1 MLYRNKRSAYSNFIL
16 IFVAVKVVINL
27 LAISNFGFHRDEL
40 LHLTLG
46 DHLDWG
52 YKEVPPLI
60 GFLAKIS
67 LSLFG
72 DSVFASRILTTIA
85 SGFIVWLTGQITLE
99 LGGKKFA
106 IALACLSMIFSP
118 AFAASG
124 YLFQPVVFDQLWWV
138 LTVWLII
145 RYVNT
150 TSVVYLYATGVVV
163 GLGMLT
169 KYTMAFFTL
178 SLLAG
183 ILISKQRKIL
193 FNKHVIGA
201 VIVALLIFLPNL
213 VWQWRNNFPVIHHM
227 NELKATQLDYL
238 RPVEFIMQ
246 QIVVHGIAVFVWLA
260 GFIFLLFSF
269 SLRKFQFLAVAYIL
283 IFLFLLQMNGKN
295 YYLFGAYPMLFAAG
309 GYAFQR
315 MLKTAGN
322 GLRVATV
329 TLFTLPNLL
338 MLPLVLPVLPINQT
352 LEAFKFAK
360 KNLKF
365 LSFAT
370 RWEDQQQHSTTQDYG
385 DMFGWDEMAS
395 LAAKAYHD
403 LPAEAKK
410 HTRLFAENYGQAGAL
425 HLLGKRYNLPEVV
438 SLSSSFSLWAPQ
450 QIFSR
455 YLIYVAES
463 EADVKELLPYI
474 KSYKLVGTVQNPL
487 ARERGTGVYLL
498 MDPQPSLNLRYQKD
512 LAETRA
518 Q

>member
-16 IFVAVKVVINL
+16 IFVAVKVILNL
-27 LAISNFGFHRDEL
+27 LAISNYGFHRDEL
-40 LHLTLG
+40 LHLALG

-52 YKEVPPLI
+52 YKEVPPFI

-67 LSLFG
+67 LSFFG

-85 SGFIVWLTGQITLE
+85 SGIILWLTGQITIE

-138 LTVWLII
+138 LTVWLMI

-150 TSVVYLYATGVVV
+150 TSVVYLYATGAVV

-178 SLLAG
+178 SLIIG

-193 FNKHVIGA
+193 FNKHVLGA
-201 VIVALLIFLPNL
+201 FALAFILFLPNL
-213 VWQWRNNFPVIHHM
+213 VWQWKNHFPVINHM

-238 RPVEFIMQ
+238 RPIEFIMQ
-246 QIVVHGIAVFVWLA
+246 QVMVHGVALFVWLA

-309 GYAFQR
+309 GYAFQKL
-315 MLKTAGN
+315 LKTANN
-322 GLRVATV
+322 GLRAAVV
-329 TLFTLPNLL
+329 ILFTLPNLL
-338 MLPLVLPVLPINQT
+338 ILPIVLPVLPIKQT
-352 LEAFKFAK
+352 LAVFKFTQ
-360 KNLKF
+360 KNLPF

-370 RWEDQQQHSTTQDYG
+370 RWEDQQQHATTQDYG
-385 DMFGWDEMAS
+385 DMFGW
-395 LAAKAYHD
+395 
-403 LPAEAKK
+403 
-410 HTRLFAENYGQAGAL
+410 
-425 HLLGKRYNLPEVV
+425 
-438 SLSSSFSLWAPQ
+438 
-450 QIFSR
+450 
-455 YLIYVAES
+455 
-463 EADVKELLPYI
+463 
-474 KSYKLVGTVQNPL
+474 
-487 ARERGTGVYLL
+487 
-498 MDPQPSLNLRYQKD
+498 
-512 LAETRA
+512 
-518 Q
+518 